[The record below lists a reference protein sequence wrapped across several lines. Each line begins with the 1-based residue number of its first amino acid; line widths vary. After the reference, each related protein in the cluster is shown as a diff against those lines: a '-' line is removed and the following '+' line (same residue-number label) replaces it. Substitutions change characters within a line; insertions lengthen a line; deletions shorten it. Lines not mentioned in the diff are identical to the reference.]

1 MRNLYLLISILLL
14 SSVPVQAQ
22 LIDVVTGISNPAR
35 LFLNGND
42 LYYSTT
48 SEIFKVDITQSS
60 PTPILVV
67 DGLNGAVGMAIG
79 GNTLYF
85 TEFNLGRISKI
96 NITDPTPT
104 VETVIAGLNTPANL
118 FLSGNTMYFSD
129 NNSDIVAKFDVTD
142 PNPIPIIV
150 ATSTFNFNPSGLALQ
165 GNILYMGQG
174 QANRVSKV
182 DVTSGVT
189 QPTDVVV
196 GVNRPLGIRVIG
208 NNLIIAEYIGNKV
221 SIKDLTDGS
230 NTAVDLVTGVN
241 GPLDIEV
248 AGSTIFI
255 LEKGTNK
262 ISKVENILGL
272 DQVSL
277 KTIITLYPNP
287 ALSVIQISNLE
298 TTLTYSIYNLVGA
311 KIMDGTMQPNEII
324 NVETLATG
332 VYIFK
337 TQDGKTMKFVKN

>member
-1 MRNLYLLISILLL
+1 MKNLYFLISILLL
-14 SSVPVQAQ
+14 SCAPVQAQ

-35 LFLNGND
+35 LLLNGND

-48 SEIFKVDITQSS
+48 TDIFKIDITQSS

-67 DGLNGAVGMAIG
+67 DGLNGAIGMAMG

-85 TEFNLGRISKI
+85 AEFSGGRISKI
-96 NITDPTPT
+96 DVTDPVPV
-104 VETVIAGLNTPANL
+104 VETVISGLNTPNGL

-129 NNSDIVAKFDVTD
+129 NNSDIVARFDVTD
-142 PNPIPIIV
+142 PNPIYEVV
-150 ATSTFNFNPSGLALQ
+150 ATSNFNFNPIGLALQ
-165 GNILYMGQG
+165 GDILYMGQA
-174 QANRVSKV
+174 QPNRISKV

-196 GVNRPLGIRVIG
+196 GVNRPLGIRIAG
-208 NNLIIAEYIGNKV
+208 NNLLITEYLGNKI

-230 NTAVDLVTGVN
+230 STAMDLITGVN

-262 ISKVENILGL
+262 ISKVENVLGL
-272 DQVSL
+272 DEVSL
-277 KTIITLYPNP
+277 KNKITLYPNP
-287 ALSVIQISNLE
+287 AHSVIQISNLE
-298 TTLTYSIYNLVGA
+298 TSLTYSIYNLIGA
-311 KIMDGTMQPNEII
+311 KMMDGTMLPNESI
-324 NVETLATG
+324 NVEGLATG

-337 TQDGKTMKFVKN
+337 TQDGKTMKFVKE